1 MPPIKRQPGGWV
13 LPGYKYLGPFNPL
26 ENGEP
31 VNKADRAAQAHDKS
45 YSELIK
51 SGKNP
56 YLYFNKADEKFIDDL
71 KNDWSLGGIIG
82 SSFFK
87 LKRDVTPALGNKE
100 RAQKDIFTLQTQIK
114 VLKNQKITSLN
125 QALQKCLKMKSK
137 TNNHLTQW
145 KSEEEEEV
153 RPVVWEGGKVLVWVY
168 PQVAG

>member
-87 LKRDVTPALGNKE
+87 LKRAVAPALGNKE
-100 RAQKDIFTLQTQIK
+100 RAQKRHFYFANSNK
-114 VLKNQKITSLN
+114 GAK
-125 QALQKCLKMKSK
+125 K
-137 TNNHLTQW
+137 T
-145 KSEEEEEV
+145 K
-153 RPVVWEGGKVLVWVY
+153 K
-168 PQVAG
+168 

>member
-87 LKRDVTPALGNKE
+87 LKRAVAPALGNKE
-100 RAQKDIFTLQTQIK
+100 RAQKKTFLLCK
-114 VLKNQKITSLN
+114 LK
-125 QALQKCLKMKSK
+125 
-137 TNNHLTQW
+137 
-145 KSEEEEEV
+145 
-153 RPVVWEGGKVLVWVY
+153 
-168 PQVAG
+168 